1 LKYLKNHYLALANEI
16 YNNIKSAAETMSE
29 SINIV
34 IRLMPSG
41 DELDVELPVFTT
53 GKELV
58 GQLLGENL
66 APRTDPEGNPY
77 GQQRAPR
84 RRKNALRRGH
94 SRRRNA
100 LFRAETRGWLNAN
113 FFPFNL

>member
-1 LKYLKNHYLALANEI
+1 LKNHYLALANEI
-16 YNNIKSAAETMSE
+16 YNNIKTAAETMSE

-77 GQQRAPR
+77 VYEIISKVSNVRLEDEKTLYDAGIRE
-84 RRKNALRRGH
+84 G
-94 SRRRNA
+94 
-100 LFRAETRGWLNAN
+100 ETLYFVPKLVAG
-113 FFPFNL
+113 